1 MRVAV
6 IGAGI
11 VGLAC
16 AYELSRGGHTVSV
29 YDAEPAGG
37 ATHAAAGMLSPAGE
51 AWYGEEALL
60 RLGLASAAL
69 WPDLAAG
76 LTAGTGIDV
85 DYRNAGTLLVGK
97 DRDDL
102 ANVLRTMRLLVEQ
115 GIEAEQLGRK
125 ELVAREPTLDSR
137 VAGGAFLPDD
147 HGVNPRK
154 AAAALM
160 ASLGDRLI
168 LANARPDVVDGECRG
183 VVTADGYSHRVDA
196 VVVATGHRLGD
207 RGLGDRGLGDMGL
220 GDMGLGT
227 KLVRPVR
234 GEIIRVHTDDPPS
247 RTIRAAVRGRSVYAV
262 PRAGGEVVIGA
273 TSEERAGEPVPTV
286 GGALRL
292 LDDAR
297 TLLPTLDSADIL
309 DIVCRFRPGT
319 PDNGPL
325 IGPSST
331 PGLLVA
337 GGHYRGGVLL
347 APITAAAIRAYLEG
361 GDVPDIVRPFHPDRF
376 DTLSTH
382 SRTES

>member
-11 VGLAC
+11 IGLAC
-16 AYELSRGGHTVSV
+16 AYELGRGGHTVLV

-37 ATHAAAGMLSPAGE
+37 ATHAAAGMISPAGE

-60 RLGLASAAL
+60 WLGLASAAM
-69 WPDLAAG
+69 WPDFAAG
-76 LTAGTGIDV
+76 LSAATGVDV

-102 ANVLRTMRLLVEQ
+102 ANVLRTVSLLVGQ
-115 GIEAEQLGRK
+115 GIEAEQLGCR
-125 ELVAREPTLDSR
+125 ELVEREPTLDSR

-147 HGVNPRK
+147 HSVNPRK

-160 ASLGDRLI
+160 ANLDDRLI
-168 LANARPDVVDGECRG
+168 RVNARPDVVDGKCWG
-183 VVTADGYSHRVDA
+183 VVTEDGLSRRADA
-196 VVVATGHRLGD
+196 VVVATGHRLGE
-207 RGLGDRGLGDMGL
+207 
-220 GDMGLGT
+220 MGLGT
-227 KLVRPVR
+227 RRLVRPVR
-234 GEIIRVHTDDPPS
+234 GEVIRVQTDDPPE

-262 PRAGGEVVIGA
+262 PRAGGEVIIGA

-286 GGALRL
+286 GGVLQL
-292 LDDAR
+292 LNDAR

-331 PGLLVA
+331 PGLFVA
-337 GGHYRGGVLL
+337 GGHHRGGVLL
-347 APITAAAIRAYLEG
+347 APITALAIRAYLDG
-361 GDVPDIVRPFHPDRF
+361 GDVPDVVRRFRPDRF
-376 DTLSTH
+376 ETLPADPLPTETLPTDTWSNV
-382 SRTES
+382 

>member
-6 IGAGI
+6 VGAGI
-11 VGLAC
+11 IGLAC
-16 AYELSRGGHTVSV
+16 AYELSRGGHTVTV

-37 ATHAAAGMLSPAGE
+37 ATYAAAGMISPAGE

-60 RLGLASAAL
+60 RLGLASAAM
-69 WPDLAAG
+69 WPDFADR
-76 LTAGTGIDV
+76 LTTGAGIDV

-102 ANVLRTMRLLVEQ
+102 ANVLRTMTLLVGQ

-125 ELVAREPTLDSR
+125 ELIEREPTLDGR

-147 HGVNPRK
+147 HSVNPRK

-160 ASLGDRLI
+160 ANLGDRLI
-168 LANARPDVVDGECRG
+168 LANARPDVVDGRCCG
-183 VVTADGYSHRVDA
+183 VVTADGYSHQADA
-196 VVVATGHRLGD
+196 VVVAAGHR
-207 RGLGDRGLGDMGL
+207 L

-227 KLVRPVR
+227 KQLVRPVR
-234 GEIIRVHTDDPPS
+234 GEVIRVRTDDPPS
-247 RTIRAAVRGRSVYAV
+247 RTIRAAVQGRSVYAV

-286 GGALRL
+286 GGVLRL

-297 TLLPTLDSADIL
+297 TLMPTLDSADIL
-309 DIVCRFRPGT
+309 DVVCRFRPGT

-331 PGLLVA
+331 PGLFVA

-347 APITAAAIRAYLEG
+347 APITAVAIRAYLEG
-361 GDVPDIVRPFHPDRF
+361 GAIPDAVRPFHPHRF
-376 DTLSTH
+376 DTLTADTRSAD
-382 SRTES
+382 SWRNV